1 MPAFSVTIP
10 FFIAGQTGAP
20 RRKATSRAHRTSRW
34 RAPTHSPA
42 PTPTPTPLTNPE
54 TILPLQ
60 TPRDGAGPIAW
71 QTLLQEEP
79 HTRPPHPPQRRS
91 PVSTWA
97 GSAVDPR
104 ARRALRPSTRECG
117 RPPSPPPGCRAGCSN
132 GGHRDAVASFEGGR
146 GPRAAGRGPRAASQ
160 GLWPASEIW
169 GGTEAG
175 FTPEPPKGHAA
186 LPSGIRVTLRT
197 YGTLSNRV
205 LLSEATKVLDIGDDS
220 QRKRTD
226 VLVPRAGAAVINP
239 RKT

>member
-1 MPAFSVTIP
+1 MADAAP
-10 FFIAGQTGAP
+10 GGAP
-20 RRKATSRAHRTSRW
+20 HSTTPPATKAKPRLDVGRVSGGPPGQAGSEAEHQGMR
-34 RAPTHSPA
+34 PA
-42 PTPTPTPLTNPE
+42 AFPTPRAVGQAAQTAVTE
-54 TILPLQ
+54 TRWP
-60 TPRDGAGPIAW
+60 
-71 QTLLQEEP
+71 
-79 HTRPPHPPQRRS
+79 
-91 PVSTWA
+91 
-97 GSAVDPR
+97 
-104 ARRALRPSTRECG
+104 
-117 RPPSPPPGCRAGCSN
+117 
-132 GGHRDAVASFEGGR
+132 ASKAEGGR
-146 GPRAAGRGPRAASQ
+146 ELRAAGPRAASQ

-205 LLSEATKVLDIGDDS
+205 LLSEATKFLDIGDDS